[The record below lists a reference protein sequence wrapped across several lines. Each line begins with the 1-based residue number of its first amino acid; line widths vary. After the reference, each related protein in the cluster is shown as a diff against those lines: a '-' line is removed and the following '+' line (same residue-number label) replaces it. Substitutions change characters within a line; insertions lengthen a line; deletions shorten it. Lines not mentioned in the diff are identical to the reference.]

1 MTSTPEAALTR
12 ERTRSIYRGDPGMWS
27 WALHRITGVATF
39 FFLFTHVLDTALVRV
54 SQESYDA
61 VIGTYQNPLVALME
75 LGLVAVVL
83 YHGLNGLRIMAID
96 FWAKGCQYQKQM
108 LWTVATIWLV
118 VMIPATFRIIQ
129 QILKGLS

>member
-1 MTSTPEAALTR
+1 
-12 ERTRSIYRGDPGMWS
+12 MWS

>member
-1 MTSTPEAALTR
+1 MTSTPEVALTR

-39 FFLFTHVLDTALVRV
+39 FFLFVHVLDTALMRV
-54 SQESYDA
+54 SQESYNA
-61 VIGTYQNPLVALME
+61 VIGTYQNPIVALME
-75 LGLVAVVL
+75 LSLVAVVL
-83 YHGLNGLRIMAID
+83 YHGLNGLRIIAVD
-96 FWAKGCQYQKQM
+96 FWAKGCHYQKQM
-108 LWTVATIWLV
+108 LWAVATIWIV